1 MCGGWKGGKTAKK
14 CRKVGAEAQDP
25 LITAG
30 HGLLCKRVLLSPRA
44 VVESHSMQT
53 LEAPIS
59 VYLNAFISVIFGVH
73 GTSCVN
79 FMNSGYTKSLDY
91 LPLGL
96 NTKIA
101 GKEL

>member
-1 MCGGWKGGKTAKK
+1 
-14 CRKVGAEAQDP
+14 
-25 LITAG
+25 
-30 HGLLCKRVLLSPRA
+30 
-44 VVESHSMQT
+44 MQT